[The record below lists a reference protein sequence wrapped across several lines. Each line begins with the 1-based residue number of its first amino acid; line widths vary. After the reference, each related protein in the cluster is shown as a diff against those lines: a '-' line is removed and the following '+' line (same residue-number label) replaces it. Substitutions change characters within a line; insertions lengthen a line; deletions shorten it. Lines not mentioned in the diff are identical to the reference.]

1 MRRDWPATAVDYES
15 SVAKALLG
23 LGGVD
28 LARSGETDPGRRA
41 AVVRPALDQ
50 LGLLD
55 LDPWGD
61 EEESAA
67 AVLGVRAAGAVV
79 LPWPVVHA
87 LAVPLPSRPDVDG
100 LFLTAGPVARLD
112 HADLFSSAV
121 VASVATTEVLA
132 VAPGARSGAPLDPF
146 AVSVDCS
153 PTSLDLDVRRSIAMH
168 LVLDAFWVTGAL
180 STAAS
185 LAVSHARDR
194 EQFGRPIGKFG
205 EIRWRLADLLVA
217 VDGLAELALHAWWLL
232 RRGAAGD
239 ADLLALRLQMLES
252 ADVVLSNAH
261 QILGAM
267 GLCDEHDV
275 SVIDRHLQPVLHR
288 PSGVLATTDLLARAV
303 AREGF
308 AATYPVPALD
318 A

>member
-28 LARSGETDPGRRA
+28 LARSCETDPGRRA
-41 AVVRPALDQ
+41 AVVRPTLDQ

-67 AVLGVRAAGAVV
+67 VVLGVRAAGAVV

-87 LAVPLPSRPDVDG
+87 LAVPPSARETG
-100 LFLTAGPVARLD
+100 LYLTAGPVRRLD
-112 HADLFSSAV
+112 HADLFASAV
-121 VASVATTEVLA
+121 AVSLPGGEVARVTAGPPA
-132 VAPGARSGAPLDPF
+132 AAPLDPF
-146 AVSVDCS
+146 AVPVTLSPASVDF
-153 PTSLDLDVRRSIAMH
+153 DVPASVAMH
-168 LVLDAFWVTGAL
+168 MVLDAFWVTGAL

-288 PSGVLATTDLLARAV
+288 PAGVLATTDLLARAV
-303 AREGF
+303 AADGF